1 MDFERFTV
9 KQEWGCWTAYDNQT
23 GKTVSADSYGE
34 LIADLTED
42 LKKELDK

>member
-9 KQEWGCWTAYDNQT
+9 KQDREHWTAYDNQT
-23 GKTVSADSYGE
+23 GRMVSADSYGE
-34 LIADLTED
+34 LITDLIED